1 MTPDTPPIAETPTA
15 APTVSAPAPTQHPT
29 QDERIMAALSHVGI
43 LLPLT
48 GLLLPV
54 FIWLT
59 QREKSPYVRFQAM
72 QALVWHVVMIVYYF
86 AAGACYACT
95 AFSVFLYVPLI
106 GSLPSNSDPSPLIV
120 LPIFLPFLV
129 VILLM
134 LLGLVFL
141 IFGLLA
147 AILTLQGK
155 DFRFPVIGARVEKFL
170 AAK

>member
-1 MTPDTPPIAETPTA
+1 
-15 APTVSAPAPTQHPT
+15 
-29 QDERIMAALSHVGI
+29 MAALSHIGI

-48 GLLLPV
+48 GLLLPF
-54 FIWLT
+54 FIWIT
-59 QREKSPYVRFQAM
+59 QKDKSAYVRFQAM
-72 QALVWHVVMIVYYF
+72 QALVWHLVMIVYYF

-106 GSLPSNSDPSPLIV
+106 GSLPANNDPSPLIV

-141 IFGLLA
+141 VVGIIA

-155 DFRFPVIGARVEKFL
+155 DFKFPVVGARVEKFL
-170 AAK
+170 EAK